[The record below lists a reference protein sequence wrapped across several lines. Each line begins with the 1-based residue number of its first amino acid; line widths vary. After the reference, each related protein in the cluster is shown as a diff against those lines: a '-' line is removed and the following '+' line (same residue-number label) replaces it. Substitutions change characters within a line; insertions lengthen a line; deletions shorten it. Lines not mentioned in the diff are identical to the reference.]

1 MIKNI
6 YVFYGGKSVEH
17 EVSLM
22 SAKNVINSLNK
33 KYDIYPVFIDKEGR
47 FLSLEKVSSVEDIK
61 DLVAMSDK
69 KPLDTIVDFLKSLKD
84 DSIMFS
90 LVHGS
95 MGEDGT
101 LQGFF
106 DSLNLPYVGSSLK
119 ASAIT
124 FDKIT
129 TNEVLTS
136 MGFEKAKF
144 LAVLKS
150 NIEEDIDLEIK
161 KIEEEINY
169 PLFVKPSNAGSSVG
183 ANKAGNRDELKNS
196 LLEAKKYDDKILV
209 EEFIDGREL
218 EVSVMGLDDPIA
230 AYPGEHIVS
239 DHVFFDYNSKYFD
252 QTTIIN
258 PRADL
263 DEKTEDEIRKTAV
276 KCFKAL
282 GLTAYSRV
290 DIFLEK
296 TGRILINEVNTIP
309 GMTPTSL
316 FPKSWEKIGN
326 IPLTEI
332 LDKLID
338 YSLIAFEEKS
348 KIQRSL

>member
-61 DLVAMSDK
+61 DLVITSSK
-69 KPLDTIVDFLKSLKD
+69 KPLETIVDFLKSLKD

-196 LLEAKKYDDKILV
+196 Y
-209 EEFIDGREL
+209 
-218 EVSVMGLDDPIA
+218 
-230 AYPGEHIVS
+230 
-239 DHVFFDYNSKYFD
+239 
-252 QTTIIN
+252 
-258 PRADL
+258 
-263 DEKTEDEIRKTAV
+263 
-276 KCFKAL
+276 
-282 GLTAYSRV
+282 
-290 DIFLEK
+290 
-296 TGRILINEVNTIP
+296 
-309 GMTPTSL
+309 
-316 FPKSWEKIGN
+316 
-326 IPLTEI
+326 
-332 LDKLID
+332 
-338 YSLIAFEEKS
+338 
-348 KIQRSL
+348 

>member
-196 LLEAKKYDDKILV
+196 LLEAKN
-209 EEFIDGREL
+209 
-218 EVSVMGLDDPIA
+218 M
-230 AYPGEHIVS
+230 
-239 DHVFFDYNSKYFD
+239 
-252 QTTIIN
+252 TI
-258 PRADL
+258 
-263 DEKTEDEIRKTAV
+263 K
-276 KCFKAL
+276 
-282 GLTAYSRV
+282 
-290 DIFLEK
+290 FL
-296 TGRILINEVNTIP
+296 
-309 GMTPTSL
+309 
-316 FPKSWEKIGN
+316 
-326 IPLTEI
+326 
-332 LDKLID
+332 
-338 YSLIAFEEKS
+338 
-348 KIQRSL
+348 

>member
-1 MIKNI
+1 MK
-6 YVFYGGKSVEH
+6 
-17 EVSLM
+17 L
-22 SAKNVINSLNK
+22 
-33 KYDIYPVFIDKEGR
+33 
-47 FLSLEKVSSVEDIK
+47 
-61 DLVAMSDK
+61 
-69 KPLDTIVDFLKSLKD
+69 
-84 DSIMFS
+84 
-90 LVHGS
+90 
-95 MGEDGT
+95 
-101 LQGFF
+101 
-106 DSLNLPYVGSSLK
+106 
-119 ASAIT
+119 
-124 FDKIT
+124 
-129 TNEVLTS
+129 
-136 MGFEKAKF
+136 
-144 LAVLKS
+144 
-150 NIEEDIDLEIK
+150 K

-218 EVSVMGLDDPIA
+218 EVSVMGLDDPVA

>member
-61 DLVAMSDK
+61 DLVITSSK
-69 KPLDTIVDFLKSLKD
+69 KPLETIVDFLKSLKD

-183 ANKAGNRDELKNS
+183 ANKAGNRDELK
-196 LLEAKKYDDKILV
+196 
-209 EEFIDGREL
+209 
-218 EVSVMGLDDPIA
+218 
-230 AYPGEHIVS
+230 
-239 DHVFFDYNSKYFD
+239 
-252 QTTIIN
+252 
-258 PRADL
+258 
-263 DEKTEDEIRKTAV
+263 
-276 KCFKAL
+276 
-282 GLTAYSRV
+282 
-290 DIFLEK
+290 
-296 TGRILINEVNTIP
+296 
-309 GMTPTSL
+309 TP
-316 FPKSWEKIGN
+316 
-326 IPLTEI
+326 
-332 LDKLID
+332 
-338 YSLIAFEEKS
+338 Y
-348 KIQRSL
+348 

>member
-61 DLVAMSDK
+61 DLVITSSK
-69 KPLDTIVDFLKSLKD
+69 KPLETIVDFLKSLKD

-196 LLEAKKYDDKILV
+196 LLEAKN
-209 EEFIDGREL
+209 
-218 EVSVMGLDDPIA
+218 M
-230 AYPGEHIVS
+230 
-239 DHVFFDYNSKYFD
+239 
-252 QTTIIN
+252 TI
-258 PRADL
+258 
-263 DEKTEDEIRKTAV
+263 K
-276 KCFKAL
+276 
-282 GLTAYSRV
+282 
-290 DIFLEK
+290 FL
-296 TGRILINEVNTIP
+296 
-309 GMTPTSL
+309 
-316 FPKSWEKIGN
+316 
-326 IPLTEI
+326 
-332 LDKLID
+332 
-338 YSLIAFEEKS
+338 
-348 KIQRSL
+348 

>member
-61 DLVAMSDK
+61 DLVITSSK
-69 KPLDTIVDFLKSLKD
+69 KPLETIVDFLKSLKD

-209 EEFIDGREL
+209 EEFIDG
-218 EVSVMGLDDPIA
+218 
-230 AYPGEHIVS
+230 
-239 DHVFFDYNSKYFD
+239 K
-252 QTTIIN
+252 
-258 PRADL
+258 RA
-263 DEKTEDEIRKTAV
+263 
-276 KCFKAL
+276 
-282 GLTAYSRV
+282 
-290 DIFLEK
+290 
-296 TGRILINEVNTIP
+296 
-309 GMTPTSL
+309 
-316 FPKSWEKIGN
+316 
-326 IPLTEI
+326 
-332 LDKLID
+332 
-338 YSLIAFEEKS
+338 
-348 KIQRSL
+348 

>member
-61 DLVAMSDK
+61 DLVITSSK
-69 KPLDTIVDFLKSLKD
+69 KPLETIVDFLKSLKD

-209 EEFIDGREL
+209 EEFIDE
-218 EVSVMGLDDPIA
+218 EGL
-230 AYPGEHIVS
+230 
-239 DHVFFDYNSKYFD
+239 KY
-252 QTTIIN
+252 Q
-258 PRADL
+258 
-263 DEKTEDEIRKTAV
+263 
-276 KCFKAL
+276 
-282 GLTAYSRV
+282 
-290 DIFLEK
+290 
-296 TGRILINEVNTIP
+296 
-309 GMTPTSL
+309 
-316 FPKSWEKIGN
+316 
-326 IPLTEI
+326 
-332 LDKLID
+332 
-338 YSLIAFEEKS
+338 
-348 KIQRSL
+348 